1 MKTKR
6 LKAVYSIK
14 EMAEA
19 LDLSRAR
26 FYQLLAAGILP
37 QPLYDIRSHRPFY
50 TLELQDKCL
59 QVKETCTGVNG
70 QYILFYTPRKKPQ
83 SNAGK
88 PIKNNGS
95 QYQDLV
101 DMLSGMKLEVSGK
114 DIESAIKIVYPG
126 GIQQLDQGIVIREL
140 FRFFKQKSV

>member
-37 QPLYDIRSHRPFY
+37 QPLYDIRTRRPFY
-50 TLELQDKCL
+50 NLELQDKCL
-59 QVKETCTGVNG
+59 QVKETCTGVNK

-88 PIKNNGS
+88 PLKNNGS
-95 QYQDLV
+95 QYQDIV
-101 DMLSGMKLEVSGK
+101 DMLSGMGLEVSGK
-114 DIESAIKIVYPG
+114 DVESAVKEIYSG
-126 GIQQLDQGIVIREL
+126 GIEGQDQGIVIREL